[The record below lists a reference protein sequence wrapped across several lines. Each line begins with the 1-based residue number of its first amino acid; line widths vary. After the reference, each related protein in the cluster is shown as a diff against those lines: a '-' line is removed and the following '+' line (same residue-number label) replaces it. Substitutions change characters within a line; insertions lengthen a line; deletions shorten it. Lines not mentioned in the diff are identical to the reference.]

1 MAGSREIG
9 SRHSKNRQP
18 AAERACGSAKPSR
31 SHGLAASWVGAG
43 WGVGRPIASRFSTG
57 RCCHLRS
64 SSTGGRGE
72 PEDDCRFGGEGERE
86 GGSGQRGVRSR
97 VGLRYATLRTTLR
110 YVCFFGQNY
119 DTELRYVI
127 YCYVTEL
134 RYLLINA
141 ANYFIVLRYAI
152 CHHPLPSG
160 NG

>member
-1 MAGSREIG
+1 MLLLRKASC
-9 SRHSKNRQP
+9 HSMYPLITLDLN
-18 AAERACGSAKPSR
+18 
-31 SHGLAASWVGAG
+31 L
-43 WGVGRPIASRFSTG
+43 
-57 RCCHLRS
+57 
-64 SSTGGRGE
+64 
-72 PEDDCRFGGEGERE
+72 D
-86 GGSGQRGVRSR
+86 SR